1 MDRRG
6 QPGGVVNCGKD
17 GVQLAGTPLEKAKSV
32 AISQARSDK
41 DAHWLGVRMENFS
54 RALGQLITGAT
65 LEDVCRYL
73 DGLLN
78 HEFKEWQ
85 VKQAVDA
92 IGGWPRLGQPGCAA
106 QETRS

>member
-17 GVQLAGTPLEKAKSV
+17 GVQLVGTPLEKAKSV

-54 RALGQLITGAT
+54 RALGQRIADAT
-65 LEDVCRYL
+65 PQWVAR
-73 DGLLN
+73 
-78 HEFKEWQ
+78 F
-85 VKQAVDA
+85 
-92 IGGWPRLGQPGCAA
+92 GGWLGSSIARP
-106 QETRS
+106 